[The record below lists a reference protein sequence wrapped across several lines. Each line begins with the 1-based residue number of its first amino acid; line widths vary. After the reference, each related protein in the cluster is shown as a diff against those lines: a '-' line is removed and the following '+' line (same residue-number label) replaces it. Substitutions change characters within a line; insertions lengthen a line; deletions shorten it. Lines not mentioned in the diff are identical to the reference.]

1 MNTSYTSIPLPSSQR
16 RGVSSH
22 EMQIFEITHKPDKND
37 KALKAE
43 DTLRMD
49 KGDARMEEGDAR
61 LEGG

>member
-1 MNTSYTSIPLPSSQR
+1 MNVSYTSIPLPSSQL

-22 EMQIFEITHKPDKND
+22 EMQIFEITHKPDEND

-43 DTLRMD
+43 DTLRME
-49 KGDARMEEGDAR
+49 KGDVRMDEGDAQ

>member
-1 MNTSYTSIPLPSSQR
+1 MNASYTSIPLPSSQL

-22 EMQIFEITHKPDKND
+22 EMQIFEITHKPDEKD

-49 KGDARMEEGDAR
+49 KGDAR
-61 LEGG
+61 LEGSQ